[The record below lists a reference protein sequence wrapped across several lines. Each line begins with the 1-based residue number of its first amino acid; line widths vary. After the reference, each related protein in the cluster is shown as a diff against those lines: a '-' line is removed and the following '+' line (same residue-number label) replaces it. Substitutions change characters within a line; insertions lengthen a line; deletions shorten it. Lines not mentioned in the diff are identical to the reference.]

1 MRDCYSYSVY
11 ISPYNDAEVI
21 RGQGTIA
28 AEISQSIGPP
38 DAVFV
43 PVGGGGMVSG
53 IAGYFKGLPGSRT
66 CVVGCQPLNSPVMA
80 RSVGAGRVL
89 NVESLP
95 TLSDGTAGGVEAGTM
110 TFDLC
115 RRYVDEWSL
124 VTEEEIAN
132 AMKSAMQKDHLLVE
146 GAAGVGLAAFEK
158 SEEHF
163 GGRRVVVVVC
173 GANIDLSTLKHV
185 L

>member
-1 MRDCYSYSVY
+1 
-11 ISPYNDAEVI
+11 
-21 RGQGTIA
+21 
-28 AEISQSIGPP
+28 
-38 DAVFV
+38 
-43 PVGGGGMVSG
+43 
-53 IAGYFKGLPGSRT
+53 
-66 CVVGCQPLNSPVMA
+66 
-80 RSVGAGRVL
+80 
-89 NVESLP
+89 
-95 TLSDGTAGGVEAGTM
+95 M

-158 SEEHF
+158 SKEQF
-163 GGRRVVVVVC
+163 RGRRVVIVVC
-173 GANIDLSTLKHV
+173 GANIDFSTLKHV